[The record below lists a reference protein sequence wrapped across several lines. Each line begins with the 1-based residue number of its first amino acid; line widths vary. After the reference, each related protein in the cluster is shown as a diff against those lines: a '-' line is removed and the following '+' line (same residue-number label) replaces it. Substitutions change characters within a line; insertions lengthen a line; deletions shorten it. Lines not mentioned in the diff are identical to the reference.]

1 MPNIPVSG
9 DMEGFGLT
17 ALEASASG
25 SLVVASDLE
34 GISDAIRD
42 GKNGFLIQPGNA
54 KAWIDK
60 INELLNDSRHLKIL
74 TKSFQSYT
82 LQNYSWSKMTD
93 KYISLFKSLC

>member
-42 GKNGFLIQPGNA
+42 GKNGFLITAHKKP
-54 KAWIDK
+54 
-60 INELLNDSRHLKIL
+60 
-74 TKSFQSYT
+74 
-82 LQNYSWSKMTD
+82 
-93 KYISLFKSLC
+93 ISIYKRL